1 MNKNGRIEKTVE
13 AHRGA
18 TICVRWSPDGSQFA
32 TGYLTCLAFTLI
44 FDKSFL
50 GGEDGQVRIWARS
63 GMLRS
68 NLVQSGKYLLLLIF
82 LNFFEYSNTNILCM
96 LVGRQ

>member
-1 MNKNGRIEKTVE
+1 MSIFFLNKNLYFDLLGKFCFLNKNGRIEKTVE

-32 TGYLTCLAFTLI
+32 TGCCCLNSLAFILL
-44 FDKSFL
+44 FDNLFL

-68 NLVQSGKYLLLLIF
+68 NLVQSGK
-82 LNFFEYSNTNILCM
+82 S
-96 LVGRQ
+96 

>member
-1 MNKNGRIEKTVE
+1 VNKSGRIEKTVD

-32 TGYLTCLAFTLI
+32 TGYFVCLTFI
-44 FDKSFL
+44 YKFDNQFL

-68 NLVQSGKYLLLLIF
+68 NLVQSGIFLFYILLL
-82 LNFFEYSNTNILCM
+82 S
-96 LVGRQ
+96 

>member
-1 MNKNGRIEKTVE
+1 MNKTGRIEKTVE

-32 TGYLTCLAFTLI
+32 TGCLNNLDFILL
-44 FDKSFL
+44 FDDEFL

-63 GMLRS
+63 GMLRT
-68 NLVQSGKYLLLLIF
+68 NLVQSGKY
-82 LNFFEYSNTNILCM
+82 
-96 LVGRQ
+96 

>member
-1 MNKNGRIEKTVE
+1 MNKSGRIEKTVE

-32 TGYLTCLAFTLI
+32 TGCLIDFTSILL
-44 FDKSFL
+44 FNNFFL

-68 NLVQSGKYLLLLIF
+68 NLVQSGKF
-82 LNFFEYSNTNILCM
+82 
-96 LVGRQ
+96 

>member
-32 TGYLTCLAFTLI
+32 TGCCCFTSLAFILL
-44 FDKSFL
+44 FGNLFL

-68 NLVQSGKYLLLLIF
+68 NLVQSGK
-82 LNFFEYSNTNILCM
+82 S
-96 LVGRQ
+96 

>member
-1 MNKNGRIEKTVE
+1 MNKTGRIEKTVE

-32 TGYLTCLAFTLI
+32 TGCPISLAFILI
-44 FDKSFL
+44 DEKKFL

-68 NLVQSGKYLLLLIF
+68 NLVQSGKF
-82 LNFFEYSNTNILCM
+82 LESRIYFFNFVDYSNTNILRL
-96 LVGRQ
+96 LVG

>member
-1 MNKNGRIEKTVE
+1 MNKTGRIEKTVE

-32 TGYLTCLAFTLI
+32 TGYLPYAALI
-44 FDKSFL
+44 LIYTILFS
-50 GGEDGQVRIWARS
+50 GGEDGHVRIWARS

-68 NLVQSGKYLLLLIF
+68 NLVQSGKLLLYLISIYLLNL
-82 LNFFEYSNTNILCM
+82 FE
-96 LVGRQ
+96 